1 MLSLSCYA
9 FSARQELCPHQMQP
23 VNKPKTITLLY
34 CRINSISNIAYD
46 LAVNN
51 MFPVIT
57 SKYGGTKH
65 TITGKYIAS
74 VHFSVEDNAVWFSG
88 LTEIIPNINNL
99 NQHTEAFQL
108 LLTVCCEELWHKK
121 LQLLATKFYLF
132 D

>member
-1 MLSLSCYA
+1 
-9 FSARQELCPHQMQP
+9 MQP

-65 TITGKYIAS
+65 TITGKYTAS
-74 VHFSVEDNAVWFSG
+74 VYFSVEDNAVWLSG
-88 LTEIIPNINNL
+88 LTDMVHNIFNGCVL
-99 NQHTEAFQL
+99 AFNQ
-108 LLTVCCEELWHKK
+108 
-121 LQLLATKFYLF
+121 
-132 D
+132 